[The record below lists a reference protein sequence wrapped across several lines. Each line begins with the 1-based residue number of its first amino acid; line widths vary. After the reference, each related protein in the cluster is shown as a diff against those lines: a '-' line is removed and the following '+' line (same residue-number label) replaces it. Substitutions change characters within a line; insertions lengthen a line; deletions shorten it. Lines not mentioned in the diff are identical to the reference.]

1 MKHDSRY
8 LPNGG
13 TEYRDRCACGTI
25 RTTAHDGNAKSVSVL
40 YVWEEIEPCVRN
52 QITPGCR
59 IHTAKRQSPRCAASK
74 SGQSKRDEHMFLL
87 LDMGSLKRQLGCT
100 LMTGRPCLHR
110 IPWHHTQRC
119 TRESRATSDEEPEPP
134 TDRYAVVFPQEIR
147 RIYTWKH
154 ASILHGKERPTATH

>member
-1 MKHDSRY
+1 MIHVTCRTAAR
-8 LPNGG
+8 G
-13 TEYRDRCACGTI
+13 TGIDAPAERCT
-25 RTTAHDGNAKSVSVL
+25 RRQR
-40 YVWEEIEPCVRN
+40 EERLHPVRVGVIEPCVRN

-59 IHTAKRQSPRCAASK
+59 IHTAKRQSPKCAASK

-100 LMTGRPCLHR
+100 LMTGRPCLRR

-147 RIYTWKH
+147 RNYTWKH
-154 ASILHGKERPTATH
+154 ASIIHGKERPTATH